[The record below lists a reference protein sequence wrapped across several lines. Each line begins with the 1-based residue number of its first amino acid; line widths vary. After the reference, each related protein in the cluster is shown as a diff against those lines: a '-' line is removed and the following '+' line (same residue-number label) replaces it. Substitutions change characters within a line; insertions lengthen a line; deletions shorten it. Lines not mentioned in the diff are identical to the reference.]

1 MYSLKKFKHLD
12 NNYVLV
18 ELNDKVKNNFL
29 SSFLIGIDN
38 KFLKLDNA
46 DLNESTKYY
55 KDKLNDKVM
64 EKFDGKKF
72 NKLNKKHLTYL
83 ADLCKMNLVIFD
95 LDKLDLKF
103 STDLDKRNKTVYL
116 FKHGKKEYLLMKQN
130 LRGMV
135 SKLPVGIYE
144 QFGGVDDNDDDND
157 AMNYTSVTSPAHSQ
171 GSQGS
176 QDSQGSQASRDSM
189 INHPPSSLQQEK
201 NMKDVDEM
209 LLYLEREEQLE
220 QIILLNQFANEYA
233 NEYETIKGG
242 ALSGG
247 DEITEEAIEHITYIN
262 QKLESVNCD
271 MVNKENGE
279 NCVAVNNEDKKE
291 LEIIDNFIEKQRKD
305 FENKED
311 EKKLWI
317 NVRFLLNHINPDGD
331 VIGEEDEPMNQGVS
345 EDQDYLLMRL

>member
-38 KFLKLDNA
+38 KFLKLGDA
-46 DLNESTKYY
+46 DLNESTNYY
-55 KDKLNDKVM
+55 KNKLNDKVM

-95 LDKLDLKF
+95 LNKLNLKF

-144 QFGGVDDNDDDND
+144 QFGGGVGDGNLEELGSKRKKPQNTQK
-157 AMNYTSVTSPAHSQ
+157 NTRTINGSPIGPPGNKRPKPPGEQPTNFWTHKEGTVLASATPSPEAAAPAATPAAPAATPAPAAALYFDTH
-171 GSQGS
+171 
-176 QDSQGSQASRDSM
+176 DS
-189 INHPPSSLQQEK
+189 
-201 NMKDVDEM
+201 
-209 LLYLEREEQLE
+209 
-220 QIILLNQFANEYA
+220 
-233 NEYETIKGG
+233 
-242 ALSGG
+242 
-247 DEITEEAIEHITYIN
+247 
-262 QKLESVNCD
+262 
-271 MVNKENGE
+271 
-279 NCVAVNNEDKKE
+279 
-291 LEIIDNFIEKQRKD
+291 
-305 FENKED
+305 
-311 EKKLWI
+311 
-317 NVRFLLNHINPDGD
+317 
-331 VIGEEDEPMNQGVS
+331 
-345 EDQDYLLMRL
+345 